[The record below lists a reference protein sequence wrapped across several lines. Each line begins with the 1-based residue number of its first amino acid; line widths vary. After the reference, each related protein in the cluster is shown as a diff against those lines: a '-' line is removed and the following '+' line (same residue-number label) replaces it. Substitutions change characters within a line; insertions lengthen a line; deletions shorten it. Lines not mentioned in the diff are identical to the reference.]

1 LLVGFYGGIMIN
13 KILEFFW
20 FNKKPPEKV
29 RLLIRNNEIIL
40 AYIPKEIATDHF
52 KMYCMQQQIACY
64 KITINKAT
72 NNNGLGA
79 LGGLQPWLLSN

>member
-1 LLVGFYGGIMIN
+1 MIN
-13 KILEFFW
+13 KILQFFG

-29 RLLIRNNEIIL
+29 RLLIRNNKVVL
-40 AYIPKEIATDHF
+40 AYVPKEIATNHF
-52 KMYCMQQQIACY
+52 KMCCMQQRIACY
-64 KITINKAT
+64 EIAMNKAT